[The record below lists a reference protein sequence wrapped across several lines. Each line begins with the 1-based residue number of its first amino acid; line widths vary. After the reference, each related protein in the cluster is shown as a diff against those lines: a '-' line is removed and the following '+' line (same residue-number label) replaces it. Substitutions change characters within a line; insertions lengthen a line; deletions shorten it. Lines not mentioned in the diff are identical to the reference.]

1 MTQNHFNTN
10 RTQKTL
16 TVLCCL
22 VLTALVLIFNFG
34 ACAKTDDTVT
44 VWILCQPSDY
54 VNVRATPSTK
64 AEQVGF
70 LDPCDEI
77 TIDVNAKNG
86 FFPIVYPPFE
96 REGYVSA
103 RYVSTE
109 KPEWKNGELYAVCA
123 NVRVAA
129 RRWMDGP
136 CIDWIVNGS
145 KVQVFYY
152 TPTWC
157 VTNRGFIKTE
167 YLEYAEVV
175 E

>member
-1 MTQNHFNTN
+1 MIHNNTTTKK
-10 RTQKTL
+10 RVVTI
-16 TVLCCL
+16 LCC
-22 VLTALVLIFNFG
+22 VILTALVLVFNFC
-34 ACAKTDDTVT
+34 ACAKSDDTLT
-44 VWILCQPSDY
+44 VWILCKPGDY
-54 VNVRATPSTK
+54 VNVRATPSTN
-64 AEQVGF
+64 AEQIGY

-86 FFPIVYPPFE
+86 FFPITYPTFE
-96 REGYVSA
+96 REGYVSC

-109 KPEWKNGELYAVCA
+109 KPEWKNGQVYSVSC
-123 NVRVAA
+123 NTRVAA

-136 CIDWIVNGS
+136 RVSWLVNGTE
-145 KVQVFYY
+145 VQVFYY